1 MLSVKDAA
9 AKAAEYFNDLYGSQF
24 GNVLIEEVEQQL
36 ERDGTYWYI
45 TLGYDVPSVLFQ
57 FGGKPPRAYK
67 VFKINA
73 ETGDVLS
80 MKIRE
85 AAPVEKPY

>member
-9 AKAAEYFNDLYGSQF
+9 AKTAEYFNELYGSQF

-36 ERDGTYWYI
+36 ERDGTCWYI
-45 TLGYDVPSVLFQ
+45 TLGYGVPSVLFQ
-57 FGGKPPRAYK
+57 FGGKPPRGYK

-85 AAPVEKPY
+85 AAPVE

>member
-1 MLSVKDAA
+1 MIGIKDAA
-9 AKAAEYFNDLYGSQF
+9 AKAAEYFKELYGSQF

-36 ERDGTYWYI
+36 EMDGTYWYI
-45 TLGYDVPSVLFQ
+45 TLGYDVPSPSILSQ
-57 FGGKPPRAYK
+57 FGGKPSRAYK

-73 ETGDVLS
+73 STGDVLS

-85 AAPVEKPY
+85 VAPVE